1 MAWCS
6 TSPRTAGLAL
16 ILSLAAPL
24 AAAQSDAKP
33 PSRFEWFPV
42 GGGFRSPVA
51 DPAEPRVAISRLNV
65 KRDAG
70 EFQAAR
76 ANIGYDFGV
85 LQLQGPR
92 ADDGWRLGVFGSID
106 SLFNL
111 DLPGDALVNTD
122 YRIGLPLSWRRGALS
137 ARARLYHQSS
147 HLGDEL
153 ILGGNAPRRINLS
166 YEGVDALAAWE
177 YGGWRVYGGGSYAF
191 SSSTDLYKGGGAQLG
206 FDFVGSRS
214 FLLGMRPTAGVDV
227 KWLEATDW
235 RSGTSVKVG
244 TMVGRYSP
252 DRRGFTFFVEAYDGF
267 APFGQFFVEDIRYY
281 GVGAQFDF

>member
-1 MAWCS
+1 
-6 TSPRTAGLAL
+6 
-16 ILSLAAPL
+16 
-24 AAAQSDAKP
+24 
-33 PSRFEWFPV
+33 V

-51 DPAEPRVAISRLNV
+51 DPAEPRISVSRLNV
-65 KRDAG
+65 KGPAE
-70 EFQAAR
+70 EFQGAR
-76 ANIGYDFGV
+76 ANIGYDFGL
-85 LQLQGPR
+85 LQLHGPR
-92 ADDGWRLGVFGSID
+92 ADDGWRLGVFGSIE

-122 YRIGLPLSWRRGALS
+122 YRIGLPLSWRRGGFS
-137 ARARLYHQSS
+137 ARTRVYHQSS

-166 YEGVDALAAWE
+166 YEAVDALAAWE

-191 SSSTDLYKGGGAQLG
+191 SSSTELYEGGGAQFG

-214 FLLGMRPTAGVDV
+214 VLLGMRLTAGVDV

-252 DRRGFTFFVEAYDGF
+252 DRRGLTFFLEYYDGP
-267 APFGQFFVEDIRYY
+267 APFGQFFVQDVKYY
-281 GVGAQFDF
+281 GGTLQFDF